1 MTNSKGPTPSTSFKP
16 EIPRRVVDIPGT
28 PRPRLPGAPD
38 PVPVPVPS
46 SSSSSSPPRD
56 SGRKLIVGRDISLAG
71 EINSCDHLIV
81 EGRIEARLKDCRTI
95 EIADTGVFKGAAEID
110 EADIG
115 GRFEGDLTVRGR
127 LRVRGTG
134 VLTGSVRY
142 GELEVEVGGRLI
154 GTLDPLD
161 NTGAPVLEFAAAQAR
176 DEID

>member
-1 MTNSKGPTPSTSFKP
+1 MTTTKGPTPTSTFKP

-28 PRPRLPGAPD
+28 PRPRLPSVPDAVAVPAP
-38 PVPVPVPS
+38 V
-46 SSSSSSPPRD
+46 RD

-134 VLTGSVRY
+134 LLTGSLRY

-154 GTLDPLD
+154 GTLEPLD
-161 NTGAPVLEFAAAQAR
+161 SPSAPIVDFATAQAR